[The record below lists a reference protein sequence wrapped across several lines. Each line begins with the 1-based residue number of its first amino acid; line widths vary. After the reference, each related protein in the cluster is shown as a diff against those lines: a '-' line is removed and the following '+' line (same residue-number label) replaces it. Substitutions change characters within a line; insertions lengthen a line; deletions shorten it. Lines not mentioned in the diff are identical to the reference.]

1 MSLAF
6 SFWWQISHGLW
17 LFFRVIVG
25 NLDYFFLWVSSFGFI
40 VFIFYIVTMGAFFV
54 SRNLMYF
61 IR

>member
-25 NLDYFFLWVSSFGFI
+25 NLDYFFYGLV
-40 VFIFYIVTMGAFFV
+40 A
-54 SRNLMYF
+54 LDL
-61 IR
+61 